1 MIVFV
6 NGQERNFE
14 SPCTV
19 RELLEQSRL
28 GKAACAVEV
37 NANLVPRARHGEHV
51 LADGDRV
58 EIVTLVGG
66 G

>member
-1 MIVFV
+1 MQVLV
-6 NGQERNFE
+6 NGQELTIQG
-14 SPCTV
+14 SCSV
-19 RELLEQSRL
+19 RELLEQRGL
-28 GKAACAVEV
+28 RGAVCAVEV
-37 NANLVPRARHGEHV
+37 NESLVPKPRHEEHA